1 MNLNKSQLNKN
12 RKYFFDQYFFE
23 NINSEEKAYWLGFVL
38 ADGSV
43 RLSKTRGDLRITVA
57 SVDRHHLE
65 KFAHVIGY
73 VGEVYEPPNENSC
86 VISLYS
92 RLLSQSLIKLDVIPN
107 KTGYETMP
115 FVEDCFLN
123 HVVRGI
129 FDGDG
134 TIGCYNKSWALAITS
149 GSEELL
155 NKLKIII
162 NNVLATKRGSVD
174 KCSDRNAY
182 RLKFE
187 GNRIAPKVGHFLY
200 KDADI
205 YLDRKYKKYI
215 EMVNL

>member
-1 MNLNKSQLNKN
+1 MNLKESQLNKN
-12 RKYFFDQYFFE
+12 RKYFFDQHFFE
-23 NINSEEKAYWLGFVL
+23 NINSEEKAYWLGFIL

-43 RLSKTRGDLRITVA
+43 RLSKLRADLRITVA
-57 SVDRHHLE
+57 SVDYHHLE
-65 KFAHVIGY
+65 KLAIAIGY
-73 VGEVYEPPNENSC
+73 DGELYEPPNEDSH

-92 RLLSQSLIKLDVIPN
+92 RVLSQSLIKLGIIPN
-107 KTGYETMP
+107 KTGHEIVP
-115 FVEDCFLN
+115 SVENCFLS
-123 HVVRGI
+123 HLVRGV

-134 TIGCYNKSWALAITS
+134 TIGCYNNSWALAITS
-149 GSEELL
+149 GSKKLL

-162 NNVLATKRGSVD
+162 NNILATKRGSIN
-174 KCSDRNAY
+174 KYSGKNAY

-200 KDADI
+200 RDANI